1 MTDGFA
7 LKSWVINLVN
17 KVSKK
22 NTSNSDKYEL
32 DKEVKIGTW
41 VDGKPLYRKIY
52 NCTEYRNPMQVGSG
66 ATNFHISGA
75 DIDTIRDIRIYGI
88 FSNHRWVEPCSGY
101 IDTDSYVYISV
112 PFSYT
117 HNGGAFYI
125 AIEYTKTTDKAT
137 ITV

>member
-17 KVSKK
+17 KVSK
-22 NTSNSDKYEL
+22 NSSSDKYEL

-52 NCTEYRNPMQVGSG
+52 NCTEYRNPTQISQSSG
-66 ATNFHISGA
+66 VNFNISSA
-75 DIDTIRDIRIYGI
+75 DIDTIRDIKIYGMYN
-88 FSNHRWVEPCSGY
+88 NHMWIESCSGY
-101 IDTDSYVYISV
+101 INYDNYVCIGV

-117 HNGGAFYI
+117 HEGGPFYI

-137 ITV
+137 IKV

>member
-17 KVSKK
+17 KVSK
-22 NTSNSDKYEL
+22 NSSSDKYEL

-52 NCTEYRNPMQVGSG
+52 NCTEYRNPTQISQSSG
-66 ATNFHISGA
+66 VNIK
-75 DIDTIRDIRIYGI
+75 IYGMYN
-88 FSNHRWVEPCSGY
+88 NHMWIESCSGY
-101 IDTDSYVYISV
+101 INYDNYVCIGV

-117 HNGGAFYI
+117 HEGGPFYI